1 MRMKIIGRNS
11 CMGKS
16 RHIDIRYFFIKYWVE
31 KGELRIMYCPTHLM
45 LADDFT
51 KALQRALFHQFQ
63 DIIMGGLGPYTLIED
78 IFSYWSKER
87 VGKQISLKYIPSKR
101 EVHWKIKSYWR
112 KTIKREIYAWRRKMK
127 TDSFLLWC
135 GLYLGIHRQTY

>member
-1 MRMKIIGRNS
+1 MKIIGRNS

-78 IFSYWSKER
+78 IFSY
-87 VGKQISLKYIPSKR
+87 
-101 EVHWKIKSYWR
+101 
-112 KTIKREIYAWRRKMK
+112 
-127 TDSFLLWC
+127 
-135 GLYLGIHRQTY
+135 